1 MALSFWRGFIAGG
14 IMGAIIGVAW
24 KSSRETFIKPSQEP
38 STFMEP
44 EEPAPLRSRGV
55 VRRRTQI

>member
-24 KSSRETFIKPSQEP
+24 KGSRETFKLPQES
-38 STFMEP
+38 STFIVP